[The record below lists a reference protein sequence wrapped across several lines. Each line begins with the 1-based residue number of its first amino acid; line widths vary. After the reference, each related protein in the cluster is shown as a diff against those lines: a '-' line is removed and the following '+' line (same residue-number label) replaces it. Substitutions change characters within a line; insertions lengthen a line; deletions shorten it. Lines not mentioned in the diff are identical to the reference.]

1 MKKNLY
7 ATLIIFVSGLF
18 VNVAQAMESLRG
30 VAFTQLLWQ
39 EVQRQDQLT
48 LVMVHAN
55 WCPTCKAQH
64 RIINAYFT
72 DNPDSPIKQLIVNF
86 DTQKR
91 WVTYF
96 KAPRQS
102 TLLLYKGNEQIWFS
116 VAETRSERIVT
127 AFKDAERAI

>member
-7 ATLIIFVSGLF
+7 ATIIIFVSGLF

-39 EVQRQDQLT
+39 EAQRQDQLT

>member
-18 VNVAQAMESLRG
+18 VNVAQAMESLKG

-39 EVQRQDQLT
+39 EAQRQDQLT

-116 VAETRSERIVT
+116 VAETRSERIVN